1 MCSSD
6 LIEDIAQG
14 LGGGIPFGRASQ
26 ARLAGGG
33 EFGDARR
40 GGYGPGW
47 RRMAARQEA
56 GSEPSFTAQGNA
68 GGFASGDRVFHQKF
82 GMGNVVHVDGDKL
95 EIAFDRAGHKK
106 VVAGF
111 VSKP

>member
-1 MCSSD
+1 
-6 LIEDIAQG
+6 
-14 LGGGIPFGRASQ
+14 
-26 ARLAGGG
+26 
-33 EFGDARR
+33 
-40 GGYGPGW
+40 
-47 RRMAARQEA
+47 
-56 GSEPSFTAQGNA
+56 NA
-68 GGFASGDRVFHQKF
+68 EKDHFLPTGTKQGFAAGDRVFHQKF

>member
-1 MCSSD
+1 M
-6 LIEDIAQG
+6 IEDIAQG
-14 LGGGIPFGRASQ
+14 LGGGIPMGRASQ

-33 EFGDARR
+33 EFGDVQRD
-40 GGYGPGW
+40 GYGPGW
-47 RRMAARQEA
+47 RRMAARQAA
-56 GSEPSFTAQGNA
+56 GREPSFPAQGNA
-68 GGFASGDRVFHQKF
+68 GGFAAGDRVFHQKF
-82 GMGNVVHVDGDKL
+82 GMGNVVNGDGDKL

>member
-1 MCSSD
+1 
-6 LIEDIAQG
+6 
-14 LGGGIPFGRASQ
+14 
-26 ARLAGGG
+26 
-33 EFGDARR
+33 
-40 GGYGPGW
+40 
-47 RRMAARQEA
+47 MAARQEA
-56 GSEPSFTAQGNA
+56 GDEPSFTPQGNA

-106 VVAGF
+106 VVSGF

>member
-1 MCSSD
+1 M
-6 LIEDIAQG
+6 ITQG
-14 LGGGIPFGRASQ
+14 LGGGIPFGRATPAQ
-26 ARLAGGG
+26 LASGGYG
-33 EFGDARR
+33 EGAS

-47 RRMAARQEA
+47 RRMAARRESGTEA
-56 GSEPSFTAQGNA
+56 QSSFTPQGNA
-68 GGFASGDRVFHQKF
+68 AGFAAGDRVFHQKF
-82 GMGNVVHVDGDKL
+82 GMGDVVHVDGDKL